1 MATAPATH
9 FSTSVIRAA
18 LIGAVCVA
26 AVQVVT
32 SQNTATF
39 SRVRSSS
46 ARIVE
51 AIAGGVERSATFRG
65 LVDTIDGTDGLVF
78 VEAGNCGHTGVRACL
93 LLSVTVAGPN
103 RLLRILVDLRKAPG
117 CELVQAIGHE
127 LQHAVEVLHERHIRS
142 DRQIHNFFDML
153 GRTTSV
159 RFETDK
165 AMEAGL
171 AVSREACRGRRARF
185 R

>member
-1 MATAPATH
+1 MLTATASH
-9 FSTSVIRAA
+9 RLVTSEIRAA
-18 LIGAVCVA
+18 LVGVACVA
-26 AVQVVT
+26 VVHVVT
-32 SQNTATF
+32 AQSAAILP
-39 SRVRSSS
+39 RVRSSS

-78 VEAGNCGHTGVRACL
+78 VEEGDCGHSGVRACL
-93 LLSVTVAGPN
+93 LLSVTVAGSN

-117 CELVQAIGHE
+117 CELVEAIGHE
-127 LQHAVEVLHERHIRS
+127 LRHAVEVLHERRIRS
-142 DRQIHNFFDML
+142 DQQVVNFFDML
-153 GRTTSV
+153 GRTQPD

-171 AVSREACRGRRARF
+171 AVSREACRGH
-185 R
+185 